1 MNAVAARN
9 EHYIELC
16 IRNNASVAN
25 KNRRRRKKKK
35 KEDVRE
41 DKKKRDEEE
50 YERHVYTYK
59 WMHS

>member
-25 KNRRRRKKKK
+25 KNRRGRKKK

-59 WMHS
+59 